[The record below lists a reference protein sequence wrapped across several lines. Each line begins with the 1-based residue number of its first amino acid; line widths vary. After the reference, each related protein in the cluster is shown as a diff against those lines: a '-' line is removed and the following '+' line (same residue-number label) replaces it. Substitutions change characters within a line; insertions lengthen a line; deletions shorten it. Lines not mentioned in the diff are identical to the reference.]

1 MENKETN
8 SDFFLWFC
16 QIDFNA
22 VDVMYTVTHE
32 KINSIKVGRNHSN
45 PQKKMSYESDFN
57 PFWECNLRNFRESEF
72 QNIHS
77 TTSKE
82 KKKKKSHWN

>member
-32 KINSIKVGRNHSN
+32 KINSYK
-45 PQKKMSYESDFN
+45 FN
-57 PFWECNLRNFRESEF
+57 FGIGSSSLGQLDRGIILCSE
-72 QNIHS
+72 
-77 TTSKE
+77 
-82 KKKKKSHWN
+82 

>member
-32 KINSIKVGRNHSN
+32 KINSYK
-45 PQKKMSYESDFN
+45 FN
-57 PFWECNLRNFRESEF
+57 FGIGSSSLG
-72 QNIHS
+72 
-77 TTSKE
+77 
-82 KKKKKSHWN
+82 